1 MLVDVSPAEP
11 TGRSK
16 SQHLCQGLV
25 VPGGFVGTFGNWVG
39 LLANCAPQDSPTTTT
54 KKKPTTLMIPNWW
67 YHWDIMGIMVYN
79 HWSNRN
85 WIRQTAQPQVGE
97 FESYIQ
103 VRPISHHIYIT
114 CWLYPHHIPILAP
127 FDPKMDENIEFLEG
141 DFPLLTLWPWVI
153 VHATSAGEI
162 APIVFYFA
170 VSFCLVIYFLA
181 TP

>member
-39 LLANCAPQDSPTTTT
+39 LLAGLCPTGLPDNNNNN
-54 KKKPTTLMIPNWW
+54 KKKSSMIPNWW

-103 VRPISHHIYIT
+103 VRPISHHICIT
-114 CWLYPHHIPILAP
+114 CWLYHVISPSYPILAS
-127 FDPKMDENIEFLEG
+127 FDPRMDEHIEFLEG
-141 DFPLLTLWPWVI
+141 DVPLLTLWPWVI

-162 APIVFYFA
+162 APIVF
-170 VSFCLVIYFLA
+170 FLQYHFFW
-181 TP
+181 